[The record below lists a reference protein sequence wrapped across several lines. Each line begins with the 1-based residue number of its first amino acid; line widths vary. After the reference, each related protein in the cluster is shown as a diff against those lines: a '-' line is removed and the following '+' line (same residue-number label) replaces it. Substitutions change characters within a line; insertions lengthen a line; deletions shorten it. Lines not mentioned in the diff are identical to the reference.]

1 MGLPGSLISPSNPL
15 RCARVCGARKAIFLC
30 LPGTCS
36 SARKRASETYRATI
50 IRPWRDWSIADES
63 LLYFSS
69 EWEEQNRHPAL
80 RRVSPFLC
88 RGGAKRKPARAFA
101 RRDCTVRR
109 ANFPRLDARRVV
121 GRVFFFWGGGGG
133 KRRPEGPFAGGDCT
147 VVRKTSRFR
156 QGRRSILGILP
167 LPLASPSASSGSFV
181 VGQDDR
187 GKKARRG
194 THLLRSPVLKS
205 MGWARTLIRT

>member
-1 MGLPGSLISPSNPL
+1 MGDRRCACAREAAKVEVIRIGSVALRSAPL
-15 RCARVCGARKAIFLC
+15 RAGLRRKEGSFFFAYPALI
-30 LPGTCS
+30 PQR
-36 SARKRASETYRATI
+36 AMRASETYRATI

-109 ANFPRLDARRVV
+109 ENSLMLHGDAI
-121 GRVFFFWGGGGG
+121 
-133 KRRPEGPFAGGDCT
+133 
-147 VVRKTSRFR
+147 
-156 QGRRSILGILP
+156 ILGILP

-194 THLLRSPVLKS
+194 PNSLRSPVLKS